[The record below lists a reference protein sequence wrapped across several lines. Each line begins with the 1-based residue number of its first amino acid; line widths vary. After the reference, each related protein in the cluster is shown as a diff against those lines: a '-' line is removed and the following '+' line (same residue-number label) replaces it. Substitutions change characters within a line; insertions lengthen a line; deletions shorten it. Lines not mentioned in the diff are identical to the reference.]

1 MECAEDKIRQ
11 ASFYEVSFTP
21 TLCLMRFKVYER
33 ARLPADDDMMIVRW
47 CCDKED
53 ENGNVVDA

>member
-1 MECAEDKIRQ
+1 
-11 ASFYEVSFTP
+11 
-21 TLCLMRFKVYER
+21 MRFKVYER

-53 ENGNVVDA
+53 ENGNVVDAWLGDTATAGSTRILKNETRC